1 MGLFKKLFSS
11 RVTTGPATAGDGAPW
26 TALSDGHL
34 VIQARECFPITGRG
48 VIMTG
53 EALVPI
59 AVDQWCA
66 VTGGGDSRQMRI
78 STITPEGDDRPLPSA
93 APGMSVTVMFSL
105 PPKGGGSWT

>member
-53 EALVPI
+53 
-59 AVDQWCA
+59 
-66 VTGGGDSRQMRI
+66 
-78 STITPEGDDRPLPSA
+78 DDRPLPSA